1 MKGLS
6 FISVPPWREFIR
18 RAQ

>member
-6 FISVPPWREFIR
+6 FISVHPWREFIR